1 MRSVPQ
7 EAELR
12 LSVLSDW
19 DTDYKRKLEQSYIV
33 HCCIIF
39 INPTKLGLM
48 KILSPFSS
56 FWKTPEISL
65 PCWIIRLKKE
75 KAYLTKCL
83 FTIFKIHQFSV
94 HLMWNQKKELHQWV
108 YRISHLGVHVG
119 YLDTIQPPGDHCGG
133 VGAVWGARHC
143 VALIRSEWLLGTG
156 GSVRGTQRCHVAY
169 LSTRRV
175 DGDQ

>member
-39 INPTKLGLM
+39 INPTKLVLM

-56 FWKTPEISL
+56 SWKTPEISL

-94 HLMWNQKKELHQWV
+94 HLMWNQKRNYINESIVSLTWESMLDILIPSSHQE
-108 YRISHLGVHVG
+108 ITAGGLEPCEVHVTV
-119 YLDTIQPPGDHCGG
+119 LLSS
-133 VGAVWGARHC
+133 AVSGSWG
-143 VALIRSEWLLGTG
+143 
-156 GSVRGTQRCHVAY
+156 Q
-169 LSTRRV
+169 
-175 DGDQ
+175 GDQ